1 MNLPYNKKIIKM
13 GSMLILFVSGITF
26 IVGSGNLRNK
36 NEPIKAQENV
46 ETCEVPKDIF
56 SAKKE
61 EKLKQTQNTSDFII
75 KEYNGSVAVFESGKN
90 SPFKTTET
98 MVSDLPTADRELLK
112 KGISVGSREELSRI
126 LEDYCS

>member
-61 EKLKQTQNTSDFII
+61 EKPKQTQNTSDFII
-75 KEYNGSVAVFESGKN
+75 KEYNGSVAGFESGEK
-90 SPFKTTET
+90 SPF
-98 MVSDLPTADRELLK
+98 
-112 KGISVGSREELSRI
+112 
-126 LEDYCS
+126 